1 MFAYKNKIQFAQFL
15 MGKKPEGHNFLFD
28 VLLKEQNTNFNTG
41 HMAAPDKKCALR
53 VHALRWM

>member
-53 VHALRWM
+53 VHALR